1 MFFFKHINIANN
13 NKCFLTFILFYIIK
27 LNIVY
32 SQDSVYQKFYFDSKE
47 VSSEGFLINGIPEGK
62 WISYY
67 ENKNI
72 KSEGFWKNSLLDSTW
87 IFYDSS
93 GRVTLEENY
102 SKNLKNGL
110 SIFYDTIGFKIKE
123 SNYVDGKKT
132 GTELLYFTGTNK
144 IKEENNFKNGIKDGV
159 SLEYDKNQQLITIYN
174 FDMGV
179 VYKKEEM
186 NRLDSEGNKQG
197 MWKEYH
203 ENGKIK
209 EEAFYFHGKQDGI
222 VKKYNNKGKLEKMES
237 FNKGKE
243 SETEISLG
251 LELSKIPL
259 ELDKYLLGVLKEN
272 LKQGLFREFDSVGET
287 GKIKF
292 FNNDTLIY
300 EGYYDDLRKKT
311 GLWTFYWGNGQVK
324 KTGFYKKNKKNNEW
338 KYYYKSGEIQQ
349 KGRFVRD
356 QPEGLWEWW
365 YENGQKRR
373 KEEYTNGR
381 ENGMVKEFDT
391 SGILIT
397 KGEYAFGEREG
408 EWVYII
414 NDYKEKGKFI
424 GGMKTGNWKTIYTE
438 KNQIKFQGEYIN
450 DVPIGKHIYYFSN
463 GEIKEVGKYKD
474 GEKEGEWRRYNNKGD
489 LIVTYLYKRGNEIK
503 RDGVKIK

>member
-1 MFFFKHINIANN
+1 MNIVNN
-13 NKCFLTFILFYIIK
+13 NKRFLTFYLFYFLM

-32 SQDSVYQKFYFDSKE
+32 CQDSIYQKFYFESNV
-47 VSSEGFLINGIPEGK
+47 VSSEGFLVNGIPEGK

-93 GRVTLEENY
+93 GGITLKENY
-102 SKNLKNGL
+102 RNNLKNGL
-110 SIFYDTIGFKIKE
+110 SIFYDSSGFKVKE
-123 SNYVDGKKT
+123 TKYIDGKKS
-132 GTELLYFTGTNK
+132 GKSLIYYPGTNK

-159 SLEYDKNQQLITIYN
+159 SVEYDENQQLKTIYQFN
-174 FDMGV
+174 MGV
-179 VYKKEEM
+179 VYKKEEI
-186 NRLDSEGNKQG
+186 NRLDSEGKKQG
-197 MWKEYH
+197 VWREYH
-203 ENGKIK
+203 DNGKLK

-251 LELSKIPL
+251 LELTKIPL
-259 ELDKYLLGVLKEN
+259 ASDKYLLGVIKEN
-272 LKQGLFREFDSVGET
+272 KKQGLFKVYDSIKET

-292 FNNDTLIY
+292 FKNDTLIY
-300 EGYYDDLRKKT
+300 EGSYDTLSNKT
-311 GLWTFYWGNGQVK
+311 GLWVYYWENSQIK
-324 KTGFYKKNKKNNEW
+324 KTGIYIKNKKNKEW
-338 KYYYKSGEIQQ
+338 KYYYKNGELQQ
-349 KGRFVRD
+349 KGSFIRD

-381 ENGMVKEFDT
+381 ENGVVKEFDT
-391 SGILIT
+391 NGILIT
-397 KGEYAFGEREG
+397 KGEYLFGEREG

-424 GGMKTGNWKTIYTE
+424 GGMKTGKWKTIYTG

-450 DVPIGKHIYYFSN
+450 DVPIGKHIYYFPN

-474 GEKEGEWRRYNNKGD
+474 GEKEGEWRLYNNKGD
-489 LIVTYLYKRGNEIK
+489 LIVTYLYKRGIEIK